1 MALSRQD
8 HGGLQSGA
16 LIIAERKAMPLSL
29 LSRLL
34 GKRPDDREALR
45 PVWQRVVDIARAPGW
60 YASLGVADSK
70 EGRFDMVT
78 LVLAL
83 VLMRMERE
91 PALAESTA
99 RLTEL
104 FIADMDGQL
113 RESGIGDP
121 TVGKHVRKLITTLG
135 GRLGALREA
144 MPQGNAAL
152 IPVVERNV
160 TTTAGSD
167 QAALADAVVAL
178 HQTIDQLP
186 TDALL
191 SGNFAFAPQ

>member
-1 MALSRQD
+1 LSF
-8 HGGLQSGA
+8 
-16 LIIAERKAMPLSL
+16 

-34 GKRPDDREALR
+34 GKRPDDRETLR

-83 VLMRMERE
+83 VMIRMERE
-91 PALAESTA
+91 PELAESSA
-99 RLTEL
+99 LLTEH

-135 GRLGALREA
+135 GRLGALR
-144 MPQGNAAL
+144 AAL
-152 IPVVERNV
+152 PGEEAALVPVLERNV
-160 TTTAGSD
+160 TTLPGCD
-167 QAALADAVVAL
+167 HAALARAVLSL
-178 HQTIDQLP
+178 HDVIGQTT

>member
-1 MALSRQD
+1 M
-8 HGGLQSGA
+8 
-16 LIIAERKAMPLSL
+16 SL

-34 GKRPDDREALR
+34 GKRPDDRETLR
-45 PVWQRVVDIARAPGW
+45 PVWQRVVDIARTPGW

-78 LVLAL
+78 LVLAV

-91 PALAESTA
+91 QELAESTA

-144 MPQGNAAL
+144 LPQGEAAL
-152 IPVVERNV
+152 VPVLERNV
-160 TTTAGSD
+160 TTVPGSD
-167 QAALADAVVAL
+167 HAALASAVLAL
-178 HQTIDQLP
+178 HQTIDQTA

-191 SGNFAFAPQ
+191 AGNFAFTPQ

>member
-1 MALSRQD
+1 M
-8 HGGLQSGA
+8 
-16 LIIAERKAMPLSL
+16 SL

-78 LVLAL
+78 LVLAV

-91 PALAESTA
+91 QELAESTA

-144 MPQGNAAL
+144 LPQGETAL
-152 IPVVERNV
+152 APVLERNV
-160 TTTAGSD
+160 TTIPGSTP
-167 QAALADAVVAL
+167 ASLAHAVLTL
-178 HQTIDQLP
+178 HQTIEQTT

-191 SGNFAFAPQ
+191 AGNFAFTPQ

>member
-1 MALSRQD
+1 M
-8 HGGLQSGA
+8 
-16 LIIAERKAMPLSL
+16 SL

-45 PVWQRVVDIARAPGW
+45 PVWQRVIDIARAPGW

-83 VLMRMERE
+83 VLLRMERE
-91 PALAESTA
+91 PELAESTA

-135 GRLGALREA
+135 GRLGALRGALPE
-144 MPQGNAAL
+144 GEAAL
-152 IPVVERNV
+152 TSLIERNV
-160 TTTAGSD
+160 TTVPGSD
-167 QAALADAVVAL
+167 PAALANAVRSL
-178 HQTIDQLP
+178 HDVVEQT
-186 TDALL
+186 TSDALR
-191 SGNFAFAPQ
+191 SGNLAFSPQ

>member
-1 MALSRQD
+1 MALSD
-8 HGGLQSGA
+8 HPDAPCNPGLE
-16 LIIAERKAMPLSL
+16 LPLNERPHQLSL

-78 LVLAL
+78 LVLAV

-91 PALAESTA
+91 QALAESTA

-113 RESGIGDP
+113 RQSGIGDP
-121 TVGKHVRKLITTLG
+121 TVGKHVRKLITSLG

-144 MPQGNAAL
+144 LPQGQSAL
-152 IPVVERNV
+152 VPVVERNV
-160 TTTAGSD
+160 TTVPGSD
-167 QAALADAVVAL
+167 PAALASAVLAL
-178 HQTIDQLP
+178 HDVVQQTS

-191 SGNFAFAPQ
+191 SADFAFAPQ